1 MVIKPLR
8 ALALAASAAVALS
21 AAAPAAAQE
30 PITPDILKM
39 YAAFAKFE
47 SNISEVAALAKL
59 RLAVETDEEMA
70 DLEAEFENDLRQV
83 ARYVGILRGMD
94 LSAAQTAVL
103 DEFEGKWDALVA
115 DGRAIVT
122 AETVDDDL
130 REKVRQFWDDLDE
143 IDDLIDDKLEEIR
156 ERHGADW

>member
-1 MVIKPLR
+1 MDARMFR
-8 ALALAASAAVALS
+8 AFALATSLALAGG
-21 AAAPAAAQE
+21 APALAQE
-30 PITPDILKM
+30 PVTAQVLKV

-59 RLAVETDEEMA
+59 RLAVESDEEQA
-70 DLEAEFENDLRQV
+70 ELIEEFENDLRQV
-83 ARYVGILRGMD
+83 ARYIGILRGME
-94 LSAAQTAVL
+94 LLPTQTAVL
-103 DEFEGKWDALVA
+103 DEFEVKWDALVA

-130 REKVRQFWDDLDE
+130 RARVRQFWEDLDE
-143 IDDLIDDKLEEIR
+143 IDDLIDDKLEEMR

>member
-1 MVIKPLR
+1 MDARMFR
-8 ALALAASAAVALS
+8 AFALATSLALAGG
-21 AAAPAAAQE
+21 APALAQE
-30 PITPDILKM
+30 PVTAQVLKV

-59 RLAVETDEEMA
+59 RLAVESDEEQA
-70 DLEAEFENDLRQV
+70 ELIEEFENDLRQV
-83 ARYVGILRGMD
+83 ARYIGILRGME
-94 LSAAQTAVL
+94 LLPTQTAVL
-103 DEFEGKWDALVA
+103 DEFEVKWDALVA

-130 REKVRQFWDDLDE
+130 RAKVRQFWEDLDE
-143 IDDLIDDKLEEIR
+143 IDDLIDDKLEEMR